1 MFSGLISLLAVS
13 WENISPNLRNVPLD
27 TAVVAQSD
35 VCPTGDQ
42 VAGSIP
48 AGSGNILTWR
58 LIMKYF
64 LWSFSP
70 FH

>member
-1 MFSGLISLLAVS
+1 MA
-13 WENISPNLRNVPLD
+13 
-27 TAVVAQSD
+27 AQSD
-35 VCPTGDQ
+35 ACPTGDQ
-42 VAGSIP
+42 EVTGSIV
-48 AGSGNILTWR
+48 GSDIILSWR